1 VRPIDPPDRKAA
13 ALQGQE
19 KYASEAAFR
28 ITQARRLVVRALIRG
43 LVDWAPLPSPLPGY
57 TVVIGCNSA
66 LLRMLAC
73 NLQFLARQDLRSA
86 DRILVVVDRPRA
98 SLVDDAEDSLRARF
112 PSLPLE
118 FLHYTPR
125 QRQVCDLI
133 GWPWVQS
140 WLSWS
145 IGIARS
151 RTRYG
156 FLHDFD
162 AMLLRPDVLEAHH
175 RAIQARGHEYLGV
188 QRYAGNGIVPDDGLA
203 TTFELSFDLA
213 HVRRA
218 LRPIDLFNEV
228 TRFKGR
234 RVDLD
239 TFLHA
244 QLLSG
249 TASILPLGDDDMV
262 HTSQLICHFEDL
274 RFGRRRVPE
283 TNNLMI
289 IPYFLFAGGE
299 PAALADM
306 TRQLTDGTGRSV
318 DLLGNRLDLTG
329 LPAGHARWIAGEAFR
344 VERALAGG
352 VRPEVTRYFD
362 ALEAFLSRGP
372 GPA

>member
-1 VRPIDPPDRKAA
+1 MRPIDPAGPRAV
-13 ALQGQE
+13 LLPGQE
-19 KYASEAAFR
+19 KYTSEAAFR

-43 LVDWAPLPSPLPGY
+43 LVRWEPLSSPLPGY

-98 SLVDDAEDSLRARF
+98 TLVDDAEASLRGRF

-118 FLHYTPR
+118 FLYYTAR
-125 QRQVCDLI
+125 QRRVCDLI

-145 IGIARS
+145 LGIARA
-151 RTRYG
+151 RTRHG

-162 AMLLRPDVLEAHH
+162 AMLLRPDLLETHH
-175 RAIQARGHEYLGV
+175 RAIQSRGHEYLGV

-213 HVRRA
+213 HVRRT

-228 TRFKGR
+228 TRFRGR

-249 TASILPLGDDDMV
+249 TSSILPLGDDDMV

-274 RFGRRRVPE
+274 RFGRRRVPGL
-283 TNNLMI
+283 NNLMI

-299 PAALADM
+299 PATLADM
-306 TRQLTDGTGRSV
+306 TRQLTAGTARTV
-318 DLLGNRLDLTG
+318 DLLGNRLDLGG
-329 LPAGHARWIAGEAFR
+329 LPAPHARWIAGEAFR
-344 VERALAGG
+344 VERALAGS
-352 VRPEVTRYFD
+352 VRPEVGRYFE
-362 ALEAFLSRGP
+362 ALDAFLSRVQGT
-372 GPA
+372 A